1 MNKSDRKHSKS
12 RVVIGD
18 YQMIRLLGEGTTAKV
33 FLAEHNTSKNLIAIK
48 RIRIDFIQENESNRE
63 YFLNELRIM
72 NELKHPNLLHCYEL
86 YQTSKNFY
94 ILMEYCEGG
103 SLKHLRGNK
112 GGLSESESLSYM
124 RQIMEGFKVLKRHKI
139 IHRDVKLENLLFKNN
154 VLKVADFG
162 TAKRGM
168 ESTSTKMIGS
178 FLTMAPEV
186 MQVFG
191 DDDDDD
197 TYSSKVDLWS
207 IGVVFYEILFGESPF
222 YGSYV
227 AQMIQN
233 MRKCSGKNL
242 KMLKPVNP
250 LIQDLLCGLLQFNPK
265 HRISWDNFFKHPA
278 FNIFPLSPNLE
289 EMYKEYKFKQFEKG
303 GRLRKGSR
311 RPKTRP
317 KPKLNSNA
325 KSVSKASNAKNE
337 SKYLHPKPMKTIE
350 NFSNIYKSSDKL
362 KRSSKKSSKRFKTSI
377 LENSNNNRSNKKLN
391 DQESTD
397 RFTLKKF
404 SKQSTR
410 KSNISNSNKKKKQL
424 TLFT

>member
-1 MNKSDRKHSKS
+1 MC
-12 RVVIGD
+12 
-18 YQMIRLLGEGTTAKV
+18 IR
-33 FLAEHNTSKNLIAIK
+33 
-48 RIRIDFIQENESNRE
+48 D
-63 YFLNELRIM
+63 
-72 NELKHPNLLHCYEL
+72 
-86 YQTSKNFY
+86 
-94 ILMEYCEGG
+94 
-103 SLKHLRGNK
+103 
-112 GGLSESESLSYM
+112 
-124 RQIMEGFKVLKRHKI
+124 RHKI

-265 HRISWDNFFKHPA
+265 HRISWDC
-278 FNIFPLSPNLE
+278 LLYTSPSP
-289 EMYKEYKFKQFEKG
+289 
-303 GRLRKGSR
+303 R
-311 RPKTRP
+311 
-317 KPKLNSNA
+317 
-325 KSVSKASNAKNE
+325 
-337 SKYLHPKPMKTIE
+337 
-350 NFSNIYKSSDKL
+350 
-362 KRSSKKSSKRFKTSI
+362 
-377 LENSNNNRSNKKLN
+377 
-391 DQESTD
+391 D
-397 RFTLKKF
+397 RG
-404 SKQSTR
+404 
-410 KSNISNSNKKKKQL
+410 
-424 TLFT
+424 